1 MAIKLYIS
9 LMNIIQIFKQFPT
22 QESCVKHLEN
32 RRWNDKPICPYCAS
46 TNTNPLVKELRH
58 HCNGCRKS
66 FSVTVDT
73 IFHHTHIPLQKWF
86 LAISLIQN
94 AKKGISSRQLA
105 RDLELPVYTTW
116 SMAHRIRKSMKDE
129 GKLLEGIIEM
139 DETYVGGKPRK
150 ENKQDDNDNDKP
162 SNPRGRGTKKTPV
175 VGMVERE
182 GNVKAIVVSKHELKA
197 ADLRKIILKSIDT
210 KESLLVTDEY
220 AAYNNMN
227 DIIPHLTIN
236 HSKEYVNGD
245 IHTNTMESFWA
256 LLKRGIFGQFHW
268 VSKKYLDVYIN
279 EFCYRY
285 NNRGM
290 EGKIAFNMTIDR
302 MLKV

>member
-1 MAIKLYIS
+1 
-9 LMNIIQIFKQFPT
+9 MNIIQIFSKFPT
-22 QESCVKHLEN
+22 QKSCVKHLEN
-32 RRWNDKPICPYCAS
+32 RKWNDKPICPYCNS

-66 FSVTVDT
+66 FSITVGT

-105 RDLELPVYTTW
+105 RDLELPVYTAW

-150 ENKQDDNDNDKP
+150 ENKKDDDNNKP
-162 SNPRGRGTKKTPV
+162 NNPRGRGTKKTPV
-175 VGMVERE
+175 VGMVERR
-182 GNVKAIVVSKHELKA
+182 GKVKDVAVSKLELKA
-197 ADLRKIILKSIDT
+197 KDLRKLIMKSIDT
-210 KESLLVTDEY
+210 NNSILITDEY
-220 AAYNNMN
+220 TGYNRVNN
-227 DIIPHLTIN
+227 IVPHETIN
-236 HSKEYVNGD
+236 HSYEYARGD
-245 IHTNTMESFWA
+245 IHTNTIESFWA
-256 LLKRGIFGQFHW
+256 ILKRGLMGQFHW
-268 VSKKYLDVYIN
+268 VSKKYLNAYID

-285 NNRGM
+285 NNR
-290 EGKIAFNMTIDR
+290 ELSNKVAFNMSIDK
-302 MLKV
+302 MLCI